1 MSGRNLTPPLPRRS
15 THAHGMGTAPKCGLA
30 EGWEQTGRERERMLA
45 EEVAAR
51 LLPYLNIPS
60 CHRELGKQRKHCE
73 EAGVENQKLLQAL

>member
-1 MSGRNLTPPLPRRS
+1 
-15 THAHGMGTAPKCGLA
+15 
-30 EGWEQTGRERERMLA
+30 MLA